1 MKKLLTLAMMTGLA
15 FSAAA
20 DDHKQSTADAIKMAM
35 KSELRTENE
44 MERDRNRRPVETLE
58 FLGFKHDM
66 KVVEFVPGGG
76 WYTKILAAALKD
88 HGELTVALGAS
99 RAATM
104 IKENESLSHVKVAGT
119 DSNIYRKEGARF
131 YSLENASTGV
141 KRADMVLTFRN
152 YHNFAEDGRMAMN
165 DAAWDALKMGGI
177 YGVVDHTRRHMEG
190 ENDENRRR
198 FDPVKA
204 ILEIQKAGFEFV
216 DFSDIHYKADD
227 ELEYEVGRKSVTGNS
242 DRWTLK
248 FKKVKK

>member
-1 MKKLLTLAMMTGLA
+1 MKKLLTLALLTGLA
-15 FSAAA
+15 FTASA
-20 DDHKQSTADAIKMAM
+20 DDHKISTADAIKMAM
-35 KSELRTENE
+35 KSELRTERE
-44 MERDRNRRPVETLE
+44 IERDRNRRPVETLE

-76 WYTKILAAALKD
+76 WYTKILASALKD
-88 HGELTVALGAS
+88 HGELIVALGAS
-99 RAATM
+99 RAAKL
-104 IKENESLSHVKVAGT
+104 IEENASLSHVKVAAK
-119 DSNIYRKEGARF
+119 DAKFFRKEGARF
-131 YSLENASTGV
+131 YSLENADTGI
-141 KRADMVLTFRN
+141 KKADMVLTFRN
-152 YHNFAEDGRMAMN
+152 YHNFALDGREAMN

-177 YGVVDHTRRHMEG
+177 YGVVDHTQRHMESD
-190 ENDENRRR
+190 NDENRRR

-204 ILEIQKAGFEFV
+204 ILEIQNAGFELV